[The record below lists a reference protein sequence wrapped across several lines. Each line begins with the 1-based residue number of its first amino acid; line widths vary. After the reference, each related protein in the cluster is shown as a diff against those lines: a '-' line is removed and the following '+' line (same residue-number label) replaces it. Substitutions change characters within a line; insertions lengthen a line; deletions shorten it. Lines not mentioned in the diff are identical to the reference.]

1 MEVLYSHNSTRL
13 PFPFG
18 RESGTETIPTTGLAS
33 IKHKHNAVPALNVGR
48 KQNRHK
54 TRKGDNSRWYNVCA
68 YGLLFLRNSH
78 EIMYQASPTFHT
90 ESDKNLDRA
99 WEQGYT
105 SRLWHMW
112 KCGNCLAL
120 YNLPELVLSLSA

>member
-1 MEVLYSHNSTRL
+1 MVQCVY
-13 PFPFG
+13 
-18 RESGTETIPTTGLAS
+18 IW
-33 IKHKHNAVPALNVGR
+33 AV
-48 KQNRHK
+48 
-54 TRKGDNSRWYNVCA
+54 
-68 YGLLFLRNSH
+68 LFLRNSR

-90 ESDKNLDRA
+90 ESDKKLDRA

-120 YNLPELVLSLSA
+120 YNLPELVPSLSAWAADTSLTITSNYGLNLK